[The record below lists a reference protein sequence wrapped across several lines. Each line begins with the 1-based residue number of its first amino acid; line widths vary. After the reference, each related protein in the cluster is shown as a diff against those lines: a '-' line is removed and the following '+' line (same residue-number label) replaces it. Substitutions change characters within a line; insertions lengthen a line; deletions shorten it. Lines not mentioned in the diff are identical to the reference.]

1 MEPKQHTY
9 ECTDRF
15 RNGLQCDR
23 KIGPYYDKA
32 LFVDAVTQ
40 HRMAQ
45 HANELP
51 SMRREEPG
59 DARIRQASSVDV
71 HARIEA
77 ERETRERGRRHGN
90 AF

>member
-1 MEPKQHTY
+1 MNPKQHSY
-9 ECTDRF
+9 SCDLYLS
-15 RNGLQCDR
+15 NGAECDR
-23 KIGPYYDKA
+23 KIGPYYDKSLLQEA
-32 LFVDAVTQ
+32 IVR
-40 HRMAQ
+40 HRLVQ

-51 SMRREEPG
+51 RMWREQPG
-59 DARIRQASSVDV
+59 DARIRQASAEGI